1 MEIQPHQQRCFHI
14 TLPDDDDFNLVVT
27 AIPNPQDER
36 HHVKPVDYYHDYFM
50 SWLSDMTEFNSPN
63 FMKDISY
70 DDHILELQRVN
81 NRSVTN
87 VYVTIMPENGSGRP
101 KKLDLKLY
109 KIIKESNIVDQQ
121 SLNHWEPNKGQYQ
134 LCFHNH
140 NKENHQID
148 ILYDIIILSEY
159 NNNKKYNNKKRQLQ
173 KEHFTPLE
181 NKLEHCIYTAK
192 SILDELHYM
201 EKRELRMKQKS
212 DLTNNRIVR
221 FSYLSVALLCVVTY
235 VQIFY
240 LKGYFKKKKIL

>member
-1 MEIQPHQQRCFHI
+1 LEIETHSQRCFHI

-27 AIPNPQDER
+27 TIPNPHNER
-36 HHVKPVDYYHDYFM
+36 HHYRPVDYYHNYFM
-50 SWLSDMTEFNSPN
+50 SWLSEMTDFNSPN
-63 FMKDISY
+63 FMRDMSY

-81 NRSVTN
+81 ELNASN
-87 VYVTIMPENGSGRP
+87 AYVTIMPENAIGRP
-101 KKLDLKLY
+101 KRFDLKFY
-109 KIIKESNIVDQQ
+109 EIIKESNIVDKY
-121 SLNHWEPNKGQYQ
+121 SSSNWEPDKGQYQ

-140 NKENHQID
+140 NKENHPID
-148 ILYDIIILSEY
+148 ILYDVVILSEY
-159 NNNKKYNNKKRQLQ
+159 NDNKKYNNKRRQIQ

-201 EKRELRMKQKS
+201 EKRELRMKQTS
-212 DLTNNRIVR
+212 DSTNKRIVR

-235 VQIFY
+235 VQIYY

>member
-14 TLPDDDDFNLVVT
+14 TLPDDDDFNLLVT

-63 FMKDISY
+63 FMKDMSY
-70 DDHILELQRVN
+70 DNHILELQRVN
-81 NRSVTN
+81 DRSVSN
-87 VYVTIMPENGSGRP
+87 VYVTIMPENGIGRP

-109 KIIKESNIVDQQ
+109 EIIKESNIVDQQ
-121 SLNHWEPNKGQYQ
+121 SSNHWENDKGQYQ

-140 NKENHQID
+140 SKENHPFD
-148 ILYDIIILSEY
+148 ILYDVIILSEY

-173 KEHFTPLE
+173 KEHFSPLE

-201 EKRELRMKQKS
+201 EKRELRMKQTS
-212 DLTNNRIVR
+212 DLTNKRIVW

-235 VQIFY
+235 VQIFF